1 MKCIVCIKMETEK
14 RSCFSQSESLE
25 NMITKIDEY
34 ESSVTQENRNIIY
47 KAGGSSMNN
56 NRIMKD
62 IKLEDFSF
70 DDNLP

>member
-1 MKCIVCIKMETEK
+1 METEK